1 MPVGLP
7 ELSSRVARS
16 RGVITSLVINP
27 KRKGISTVS
36 IEDIKAKK
44 ATLAAPL
51 DLHGRVLITGS
62 LDEEVCSLLNDQ
74 VTTRHNTPLLKHNIT
89 SIEEWT
95 M

>member
-27 KRKGISTVS
+27 KRKGITSVS

-74 VTTRHNTPLLKHNIT
+74 VTSNTHTHIHKHTISQLNN
-89 SIEEWT
+89 
-95 M
+95 

>member
-1 MPVGLP
+1 V
-7 ELSSRVARS
+7 SRS

-74 VTTRHNTPLLKHNIT
+74 VTIQHTSLLKHTIYHFNRRMDNSGT
-89 SIEEWT
+89 LASS
-95 M
+95 MCGK